1 MPTRH
6 DARRAVGGF
15 TLAEL
20 LLAATLGS
28 LLVTAAASSAGT
40 FSETV
45 AQLRSDLVDD
55 YDTVAARIAAEV
67 RYAWWVD
74 VPARDHLR
82 IADSAGDLTE
92 YTLVGNSL
100 LVKRPSGDEGAVITG
115 LADLEFEQT
124 TMRRLRNDD
133 TVVANGPL
141 ASVPAPFAASSA
153 RVLGP
158 GEALA
163 LAFTIPSSAGPQ
175 AVAGVNERRTT
186 ATPTSLDLFVASV
199 GVLGMLHGDIYASRA
214 PGDARPR
221 PGAVSLASFDVPLLS
236 VPLAGILGA
245 GPPVVYS
252 SPLVSIPINLT
263 NPQALRPGVGYT
275 LQLSTRAGGTAV
287 VPCFVNAAG
296 NNPGVVYRP
305 NAASAWTQ
313 LANVVPISFAGNS
326 VRTATEAQDVASQI
340 RIALTPTG
348 QDAHIASA
356 AVFSQVL
363 AGDPWLG
370 VVPGETPPT
379 P

>member
-6 DARRAVGGF
+6 DARRAVSGF

-40 FSETV
+40 FSQTV

-82 IADSAGDLTE
+82 IADSAGGLTE

-100 LVKRPSGDEGAVITG
+100 LVKRPSGDEGSVITG

-124 TMRRLRNDD
+124 TMRRLREDG
-133 TVVANGPL
+133 TVVATGGL
-141 ASVPAPFAASSA
+141 ASVPAPFAAATA

-158 GEALA
+158 GEAMA
-163 LAFTIPSSAGPQ
+163 IAFTIPSNTGPQ
-175 AVAGVNERRTT
+175 GVAGVNERRTT
-186 ATPTSLDLFVASV
+186 ATPASLDLFVASV
-199 GVLGMLHGDIYASRA
+199 GPLGALHGDAFPGRG

-221 PGAVSLASFDVPLLS
+221 PGAVSLGSFDVPLLS
-236 VPLAGILGA
+236 FPLAGVLGV
-245 GPPVVYS
+245 GPPVVYA
-252 SPLVSIPINLT
+252 SPLVSIPNNLT

-275 LQLSTRAGGTAV
+275 VQISTRIGG
-287 VPCFVNAAG
+287 
-296 NNPGVVYRP
+296 
-305 NAASAWTQ
+305 
-313 LANVVPISFAGNS
+313 I
-326 VRTATEAQDVASQI
+326 
-340 RIALTPTG
+340 
-348 QDAHIASA
+348 
-356 AVFSQVL
+356 
-363 AGDPWLG
+363 
-370 VVPGETPPT
+370 
-379 P
+379 